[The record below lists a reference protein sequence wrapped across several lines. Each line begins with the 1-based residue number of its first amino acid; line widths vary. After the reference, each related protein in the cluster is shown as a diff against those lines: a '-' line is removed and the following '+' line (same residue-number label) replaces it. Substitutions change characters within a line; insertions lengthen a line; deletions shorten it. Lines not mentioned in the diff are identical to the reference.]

1 MKHLEIPRDY
11 LILNL
16 NSMNK
21 SWRDNNSLVR
31 VDNPLKMCISVQ
43 SVGRMSGRPDTADW
57 LGGEVGGCQG

>member
-43 SVGRMSGRPDTADW
+43 SVGCMSGRPDTDDW